1 MLADTPLVKNLDNPV
16 YVECLLNGSA
26 NLAER
31 LATLD
36 ADITKSSTKSAG
48 DADKLL
54 PGFRPLLKSTSLPLP
69 QQLEKLLA
77 RIEKAA

>member
-36 ADITKSSTKSAG
+36 ADITKSPTKPAG
-48 DADKLL
+48 GADKLL